1 MAQQSWRR
9 VLGETSLER
18 KCRLLFGF
26 WLTLLISGAFWG
38 VEKVSSDLILK
49 NTRTTARDVV
59 DVALMKPHF
68 NYWETRKEQQGFAEL
83 LMKELAKTDGRHNHE
98 IIVLDEESKPKQI
111 PNVRIPNN
119 AQEVTIVNQ
128 LESMLDE
135 QREEELASGSENGE
149 APEDVPDVN
158 IAQLFTVDDET
169 DKERPTFVE
178 LVAQD
183 INEYQ
188 YYEPI
193 RWGTTCTICHSEQTP
208 GVEGAVQ
215 GTPLDGTDLPFTVIK
230 VKIPYEDTQN
240 SIHNARAILIAVA
253 IVTVFVSMIALYVI
267 IRLLVVRPLKHLR
280 DVSDRISHGDLDSRA
295 EIATDDE
302 FEELGT
308 SFNRMVRHLTEA
320 QDELKSVNADL
331 DVKVDEMAQLNMQL
345 FDMNRMK
352 DEFMANMSHELRTP
366 LNSIIGF
373 SEVLQGVEALND
385 KQQRYASN
393 IQRSGQILLEM
404 INEILDLAK
413 IEAGKQEIH
422 PVDMDLSIVVRAQC
436 DLVKSLVEEKKLSL
450 DIKELMQDSGVFQDQ
465 GKLQQ
470 VLTNLLSNAI
480 KFTPEGGRITVCL
493 EDSEDL
499 EDFFVI
505 RVIDTG
511 IGIAEEDRELIFE
524 KFRQGNVSSGQDN
537 LTREYAGTGLG
548 LSIVKE
554 ICRMLGGEVS
564 VESQLGIGSTFI
576 VMLPR
581 ETTPVQPE
589 TKSDINHRV
598 DQLNRTSVSEY
609 SNTGADVS
617 QLNETEGSEVGGVNS
632 LTGRYNEE
640 SVDDLDDSDEVDA
653 TEEGEIVDDSGES
666 DTSDDSIH

>member
-1 MAQQSWRR
+1 MVQQSWRR

-49 NTRTTARDVV
+49 NTRTTARDAV
-59 DVALMKPHF
+59 DTALLKPHF
-68 NYWETRKEQQGFAEL
+68 NYWETREDKQGFADL
-83 LMKELAKTDGRHNHE
+83 LGEQLARTDGRHNHE
-98 IIVLDEESKPKQI
+98 IIIPDETSKPKQI
-111 PNVRIPNN
+111 PNLRIPGN
-119 AQEVTIVNQ
+119 AMEVNILDQ
-128 LESMLDE
+128 LEKMLDDTREGERALEDADGGMAE
-135 QREEELASGSENGE
+135 QE
-149 APEDVPDVN
+149 VPDVD
-158 IAQLFTVDDET
+158 IVELFSVEDVT
-169 DKERPTFVE
+169 DKDRPIFVE
-178 LVAQD
+178 RVAQD

-193 RWGTTCTICHSEQTP
+193 RWGNTCTICHSEQTP
-208 GVEGAVQ
+208 GVEGAGQ
-215 GTPLDGTDLPFTVIK
+215 GTPVDGTELPFTVIK
-230 VKIPYEDTQN
+230 VKIPYEETQN

-253 IVTVFVSMIALYVI
+253 IVTVFFSMIALYVI

-308 SFNRMVRHLTEA
+308 SFNRMVRHLTET

-331 DVKVDEMAQLNMQL
+331 DIKVDEMAQLNMQL

-373 SEVLQGVEALND
+373 SEVLQGVDALNQ

-393 IQRSGQILLEM
+393 IQRSGHMLLEM

-413 IEAGKQEIH
+413 IEAGNQEIN
-422 PVDMDLSIVVRAQC
+422 PVEMNLHLVAGAQC
-436 DLVKSLVEEKKLSL
+436 DLVKSLVEEKNLSL
-450 DIKELMQDSGVFQDQ
+450 EIKEEMRDPIVLQDQ

-480 KFTPEGGRITVCL
+480 KFTPEGGRITVKL
-493 EDSEDL
+493 EDSEDS
-499 EDFFVI
+499 EAFFVI

-511 IGIAEEDRELIFE
+511 IGIGEEDRELIFE

-554 ICRMLGGEVS
+554 ICRMLGGEVL
-564 VESQLGIGSTFI
+564 VESQLGIGSTFT
-576 VMLPR
+576 VLLPR
-581 ETTPVQPE
+581 EITPVQPDA
-589 TKSDINHRV
+589 KSDINERV
-598 DQLNRTSVSEY
+598 DQLNHRPSEF
-609 SNTGADVS
+609 SESTAVS
-617 QLNETEGSEVGGVNS
+617 QP
-632 LTGRYNEE
+632 
-640 SVDDLDDSDEVDA
+640 DDTSAELPTDSQENGDDSDVEITEV
-653 TEEGEIVDDSGES
+653 SGEQPEH
-666 DTSDDSIH
+666 DSPLEPEK

>member
-1 MAQQSWRR
+1 MAHQSWRR

-59 DVALMKPHF
+59 DIALLKPHF
-68 NYWETRKEQQGFAEL
+68 NYWETREDKQGFADL
-83 LMKELAKTDGRHNHE
+83 LGEQLARTDGRNNHE
-98 IIVLDEESKPKQI
+98 VIVQDEESKPKQI
-111 PNVRIPNN
+111 PNVRIPGN
-119 AQEVTIVNQ
+119 ALEVNILEQ
-128 LESMLDE
+128 LEKMLDE
-135 QREEELASGSENGE
+135 RRAAELAQGQVEEGL
-149 APEDVPDVN
+149 PERNVPDVD
-158 IAQLFTVDDET
+158 ITELFSVEDVSDQ
-169 DKERPTFVE
+169 DRPIFVE
-178 LVAQD
+178 RVAQD

-188 YYEPI
+188 YYEPV
-193 RWGTTCTICHSEQTP
+193 RWGNTCTICHSEQTP
-208 GVEGAVQ
+208 GVEGAGQ
-215 GTPLDGTDLPFTVIK
+215 GTPVDGAELPFTVIK
-230 VKIPYEDTQN
+230 VKIPYEETQS
-240 SIHNARAILIAVA
+240 SIHKARAILIAVA

-295 EIATDDE
+295 EISTDDE

-308 SFNRMVRHLTEA
+308 SFNKMVRHLTET
-320 QDELKSVNADL
+320 QDELKTVNADL
-331 DVKVDEMAQLNMQL
+331 DLKVDEMAQLNMQL

-373 SEVLQGVEALND
+373 SEVLQGVDALNE
-385 KQQRYASN
+385 KQHRYASN

-413 IEAGKQEIH
+413 IEAGKQEIN
-422 PVDMDLSIVVRAQC
+422 PVEMNLYLVTSAQC
-436 DLVKSLVEEKKLSL
+436 DLVKSLVEEKNLSL
-450 DIKELMQDSGVFQDQ
+450 EISEEMEDPMVFQDQ

-480 KFTPEGGRITVCL
+480 KFTPEGGRITVRL
-493 EDSEDL
+493 EESRDL

-511 IGIAEEDRELIFE
+511 IGIAEADREVIFE

-564 VESQLGIGSTFI
+564 VESQLGIGSIFT
-576 VMLPR
+576 VMLPK

-589 TKSDINHRV
+589 AKSDINHRV
-598 DQLNRTSVSEY
+598 DQLNRGQTDLSLKPTS
-609 SNTGADVS
+609 S
-617 QLNETEGSEVGGVNS
+617 QPVDEQAFPENPEESLSDSREVGIDTMADETNLS
-632 LTGRYNEE
+632 QHEPLK
-640 SVDDLDDSDEVDA
+640 DDPQA
-653 TEEGEIVDDSGES
+653 
-666 DTSDDSIH
+666 

>member
-1 MAQQSWRR
+1 
-9 VLGETSLER
+9 
-18 KCRLLFGF
+18 
-26 WLTLLISGAFWG
+26 
-38 VEKVSSDLILK
+38 
-49 NTRTTARDVV
+49 
-59 DVALMKPHF
+59 
-68 NYWETRKEQQGFAEL
+68 
-83 LMKELAKTDGRHNHE
+83 
-98 IIVLDEESKPKQI
+98 
-111 PNVRIPNN
+111 
-119 AQEVTIVNQ
+119 
-128 LESMLDE
+128 
-135 QREEELASGSENGE
+135 
-149 APEDVPDVN
+149 
-158 IAQLFTVDDET
+158 
-169 DKERPTFVE
+169 
-178 LVAQD
+178 
-183 INEYQ
+183 
-188 YYEPI
+188 
-193 RWGTTCTICHSEQTP
+193 
-208 GVEGAVQ
+208 
-215 GTPLDGTDLPFTVIK
+215 
-230 VKIPYEDTQN
+230 
-240 SIHNARAILIAVA
+240 
-253 IVTVFVSMIALYVI
+253 
-267 IRLLVVRPLKHLR
+267 
-280 DVSDRISHGDLDSRA
+280 
-295 EIATDDE
+295 
-302 FEELGT
+302 
-308 SFNRMVRHLTEA
+308 
-320 QDELKSVNADL
+320 
-331 DVKVDEMAQLNMQL
+331 
-345 FDMNRMK
+345 
-352 DEFMANMSHELRTP
+352 MANMSHELRTP

-413 IEAGKQEIH
+413 IEAGKQEIR

-436 DLVKSLVEEKKLSL
+436 DLVKSLVEEKNLSL

-480 KFTPEGGRITVCL
+480 KFTPEGGRITVSL

-609 SNTGADVS
+609 SNTGVDVS
-617 QLNETEGSEVGGVNS
+617 QLNETEDAEVGEVNS
-632 LTGRYNEE
+632 LTVGYNEE
-640 SVDDLDDSDEVDA
+640 CVDDLDDSDEVDV
-653 TEEGEIVDDSGES
+653 TEEDEIVDDSGES

>member
-68 NYWETRKEQQGFAEL
+68 NYWETREDQQGFAEL
-83 LMKELAKTDGRHNHE
+83 LVRELAQTDGRHNHE
-98 IIVLDEESKPKQI
+98 IIVPDEDSKPKQI
-111 PNVRIPNN
+111 PNVRIPSN
-119 AQEVTIVNQ
+119 ALEVNIVNQ
-128 LESMLDE
+128 LEKMLDAELENE
-135 QREEELASGSENGE
+135 QADDQESGATPEE
-149 APEDVPDVN
+149 VPDVD
-158 IAQLFTVDDET
+158 IAELFTVDDET

-178 LVAQD
+178 RVAQD

-193 RWGTTCTICHSEQTP
+193 RWGKTCTICHSEQTP

-215 GTPLDGTDLPFTVIK
+215 GTPVDGTELPFTVIK

-253 IVTVFVSMIALYVI
+253 IVTVFVSMIALYAI

-320 QDELKSVNADL
+320 QDELKTVNADL
-331 DVKVDEMAQLNMQL
+331 DIKVDEMAQLNMQL

-413 IEAGKQEIH
+413 IEAGKQEIN
-422 PVDMDLSIVVRAQC
+422 PVEMNLNLVVGAQC
-436 DLVKSLVEEKKLSL
+436 DLVKSLVEEKNLTL
-450 DIKELMQDSGVFQDQ
+450 DIKEAMADPVVQQDQ
-465 GKLQQ
+465 GKIQQ

-480 KFTPEGGRITVCL
+480 KFTPEGGRITVHL
-493 EDSEDL
+493 EDEVDAA
-499 EDFFVI
+499 DVFVI
-505 RVIDTG
+505 RIVDTG

-554 ICRMLGGEVS
+554 ICRLLGGEVS
-564 VESQLGIGSTFI
+564 VDSQLGIGSTFT
-576 VMLPR
+576 VTLPR
-581 ETTPVQPE
+581 EMTPVQPE
-589 TKSDINHRV
+589 AKSDINHRV
-598 DQLNRTSVSEY
+598 DQLNRGQAVDFITQAAVTNEPPDSE
-609 SNTGADVS
+609 ADEHPKQEAEELQQDDAAEVV
-617 QLNETEGSEVGGVNS
+617 QDLGIAEG
-632 LTGRYNEE
+632 EE
-640 SVDDLDDSDEVDA
+640 SVVDA
-653 TEEGEIVDDSGES
+653 DQQPDV
-666 DTSDDSIH
+666 

>member
-1 MAQQSWRR
+1 MVQQSWRR

-49 NTRTTARDVV
+49 NTRTTARDAV
-59 DVALMKPHF
+59 DTALLKPHF
-68 NYWETRKEQQGFAEL
+68 NYWETREDKQGFADL
-83 LMKELAKTDGRHNHE
+83 LGEQLARTDGRHNHE
-98 IIVLDEESKPKQI
+98 IIIPDETSKPKQI
-111 PNVRIPNN
+111 PNLRIPGN
-119 AQEVTIVNQ
+119 AMEVNILDQ
-128 LESMLDE
+128 LEKMLADTREGERALEDVDGGMAE
-135 QREEELASGSENGE
+135 QE
-149 APEDVPDVN
+149 VPDVD
-158 IAQLFTVDDET
+158 IVELFSVEDVT
-169 DKERPTFVE
+169 DKDRPIFVE
-178 LVAQD
+178 RVAQD

-193 RWGTTCTICHSEQTP
+193 RWGNTCTICHSEQTP
-208 GVEGAVQ
+208 GVEGAGQ
-215 GTPLDGTDLPFTVIK
+215 GTPVDGTELPFTVIK
-230 VKIPYEDTQN
+230 VKIPYEETQN

-253 IVTVFVSMIALYVI
+253 IVTVFFSMIALYVI

-308 SFNRMVRHLTEA
+308 SFNRMVRHLTET

-331 DVKVDEMAQLNMQL
+331 DIKVDEMAQLNMQL

-373 SEVLQGVEALND
+373 SEVLQGVDALNQ

-393 IQRSGQILLEM
+393 IQRSGHMLLEM

-413 IEAGKQEIH
+413 IEAGKQEIN
-422 PVDMDLSIVVRAQC
+422 PVEMNLHLVAGAQC
-436 DLVKSLVEEKKLSL
+436 DLVKSLVEEKNLSL
-450 DIKELMQDSGVFQDQ
+450 EIKEEMRDPIVLQDQ

-480 KFTPEGGRITVCL
+480 KFTPEGGRITVKL
-493 EDSEDL
+493 EDSEDS
-499 EDFFVI
+499 EAFFVI

-511 IGIAEEDRELIFE
+511 IGIGEEDRELIFE

-554 ICRMLGGEVS
+554 ICRMLGGEVL
-564 VESQLGIGSTFI
+564 VESQLGIGSTFT
-576 VMLPR
+576 VLLPR
-581 ETTPVQPE
+581 EITPVQPDA
-589 TKSDINHRV
+589 KSDINERV
-598 DQLNRTSVSEY
+598 DQLNHRPSEF
-609 SNTGADVS
+609 SESTAVS
-617 QLNETEGSEVGGVNS
+617 QP
-632 LTGRYNEE
+632 
-640 SVDDLDDSDEVDA
+640 DDTSAELPTDSQENGDDSDVEITEV
-653 TEEGEIVDDSGES
+653 SGEQPEH
-666 DTSDDSIH
+666 DSPLEPEK

>member
-98 IIVLDEESKPKQI
+98 IIVLDEDSKPKQI

-149 APEDVPDVN
+149 APDDVPDVN

-215 GTPLDGTDLPFTVIK
+215 GTPVDGTDLPFTVIK

-308 SFNRMVRHLTEA
+308 SLNRMVRHLTEA

-352 DEFMANMSHELRTP
+352 DEFMANMSESHLQ
-366 LNSIIGF
+366 SIIGF

-413 IEAGKQEIH
+413 IEAGKQEIR

-436 DLVKSLVEEKKLSL
+436 DLVKSLVEEKNLSL

-480 KFTPEGGRITVCL
+480 KFTPEGGRITVSL

-505 RVIDTG
+505 RESMPALG
-511 IGIAEEDRELIFE
+511 SQKIGRIFE

-617 QLNETEGSEVGGVNS
+617 QLNETEDAEVGEVNS
-632 LTGRYNEE
+632 LTVGYNEE
-640 SVDDLDDSDEVDA
+640 QA
-653 TEEGEIVDDSGES
+653 TI
-666 DTSDDSIH
+666 

>member
-59 DVALMKPHF
+59 DIALLKPHF
-68 NYWETRKEQQGFAEL
+68 NYWETREDKQGFADL
-83 LMKELAKTDGRHNHE
+83 LGEQLARTDGRNNHE
-98 IIVLDEESKPKQI
+98 VIVQDEESKPKQI
-111 PNVRIPNN
+111 PNVRIPGN
-119 AQEVTIVNQ
+119 AQEVNILEQ
-128 LESMLDE
+128 LEKMLDE
-135 QREEELASGSENGE
+135 RRAAELAQGQVEEGL
-149 APEDVPDVN
+149 PERNVPDVD
-158 IAQLFTVDDET
+158 ISELFSVEDVSDQ
-169 DKERPTFVE
+169 DRPIFVE
-178 LVAQD
+178 RVAQD

-188 YYEPI
+188 YYEPV
-193 RWGTTCTICHSEQTP
+193 RWGNTCTICHSEQTP
-208 GVEGAVQ
+208 GVEGAGQ
-215 GTPLDGTDLPFTVIK
+215 GTPVDGAELPFTVIK
-230 VKIPYEDTQN
+230 VKIPYEETQS
-240 SIHNARAILIAVA
+240 SIHKARAILIAVA

-280 DVSDRISHGDLDSRA
+280 DVSDRISHGDLESRA
-295 EIATDDE
+295 EILTDDE

-308 SFNRMVRHLTEA
+308 SFNKMVRHLTET
-320 QDELKSVNADL
+320 QDELKTVNADL
-331 DVKVDEMAQLNMQL
+331 DLKVDEMAQLNMQL

-373 SEVLQGVEALND
+373 SEVLQGVDALND
-385 KQQRYASN
+385 KQHRYASN

-413 IEAGKQEIH
+413 IEAGKQEIN
-422 PVDMDLSIVVRAQC
+422 PVEMNLHLVTSAQC
-436 DLVKSLVEEKKLSL
+436 DLVKSLVEEKNLSL
-450 DIKELMQDSGVFQDQ
+450 EISEEMEDPMVFQDQ
-465 GKLQQ
+465 GKIQQ

-480 KFTPEGGRITVCL
+480 KFTPEGGRITVRL
-493 EDSEDL
+493 EESKDL

-511 IGIAEEDRELIFE
+511 IGIAEEDREVIFE

-564 VESQLGIGSTFI
+564 VESQLGIGSIFT
-576 VMLPR
+576 VMLPK

-589 TKSDINHRV
+589 AKSDINHRV
-598 DQLNRTSVSEY
+598 DQLNRGQTDLSLKPTS
-609 SNTGADVS
+609 S
-617 QLNETEGSEVGGVNS
+617 QPVGEQAFPANP
-632 LTGRYNEE
+632 EE
-640 SVDDLDDSDEVDA
+640 SLSDSREVDIDA
-653 TEEGEIVDDSGES
+653 MADETNLSQHEPLKDDPQA
-666 DTSDDSIH
+666 

>member
-1 MAQQSWRR
+1 MAHQSWRR

-59 DVALMKPHF
+59 DIALLKPHF
-68 NYWETRKEQQGFAEL
+68 NYWETREDKQGFADL
-83 LMKELAKTDGRHNHE
+83 LGEQLARTDGRNNHE
-98 IIVLDEESKPKQI
+98 VIVQDEESKPKQI
-111 PNVRIPNN
+111 PNVRIPGN
-119 AQEVTIVNQ
+119 ALEVNILEQ
-128 LESMLDE
+128 LEKMLDE
-135 QREEELASGSENGE
+135 RRAAELAQGQVEEGL
-149 APEDVPDVN
+149 PERNVPDVD
-158 IAQLFTVDDET
+158 ITELFSVEDVSDQ
-169 DKERPTFVE
+169 DRPIFVE
-178 LVAQD
+178 RVAQD

-188 YYEPI
+188 YYEPV
-193 RWGTTCTICHSEQTP
+193 RWGNTCTICHSEQTP
-208 GVEGAVQ
+208 GVEGAGQ
-215 GTPLDGTDLPFTVIK
+215 GTPVDGAELPFTVIK
-230 VKIPYEDTQN
+230 VKIPYEETQS
-240 SIHNARAILIAVA
+240 SIHKARAILIAVA

-295 EIATDDE
+295 EISTDDE

-308 SFNRMVRHLTEA
+308 SFNKMVRHLTET
-320 QDELKSVNADL
+320 QDELKTVNADL
-331 DVKVDEMAQLNMQL
+331 DLKVDEMAQLNMQL

-373 SEVLQGVEALND
+373 SEVLQGVDALNE
-385 KQQRYASN
+385 KQHRYASN

-413 IEAGKQEIH
+413 IEAGKQEIN
-422 PVDMDLSIVVRAQC
+422 PVEMNLYLVTSAQC
-436 DLVKSLVEEKKLSL
+436 DLVKSLVEEKNLSL
-450 DIKELMQDSGVFQDQ
+450 EISEEMEDPMVFQDQ
-465 GKLQQ
+465 GKIQQ

-480 KFTPEGGRITVCL
+480 KFTPEGGRITVRL
-493 EDSEDL
+493 EESRDL

-511 IGIAEEDRELIFE
+511 IGIAEADREVIFE

-564 VESQLGIGSTFI
+564 VESQLGIGSIFT
-576 VMLPR
+576 VMLPK

-589 TKSDINHRV
+589 AKSDINHRV
-598 DQLNRTSVSEY
+598 DQLNRGQTDLSLKPTS
-609 SNTGADVS
+609 S
-617 QLNETEGSEVGGVNS
+617 QPVDEQAFPENPEESLSDSREVGIDTMADETNLS
-632 LTGRYNEE
+632 QHEPLK
-640 SVDDLDDSDEVDA
+640 DDPQA
-653 TEEGEIVDDSGES
+653 Q
-666 DTSDDSIH
+666 

>member
-59 DVALMKPHF
+59 DIALLKPHF
-68 NYWETRKEQQGFAEL
+68 NYWETREDKQGFADL
-83 LMKELAKTDGRHNHE
+83 LGEQLARTDGRNNHE
-98 IIVLDEESKPKQI
+98 VIVQDEDSKPKQI
-111 PNVRIPNN
+111 PNVRIPGN
-119 AQEVTIVNQ
+119 ALEVNILEQ
-128 LESMLDE
+128 LEKMLDE
-135 QREEELASGSENGE
+135 RREAELTQSQVEEGLPDQNVSEVDISE
-149 APEDVPDVN
+149 
-158 IAQLFTVDDET
+158 LFTVEDGT
-169 DKERPTFVE
+169 DKDRPVFVE
-178 LVAQD
+178 RVAQD

-188 YYEPI
+188 YYEPV
-193 RWGTTCTICHSEQTP
+193 RWGNTCTICHSEQTP
-208 GVEGAVQ
+208 GVEGAGQ
-215 GTPLDGTDLPFTVIK
+215 GTPVDGAELPFTVIK
-230 VKIPYEDTQN
+230 VKIPYEETQS
-240 SIHNARAILIAVA
+240 SIHKARAILIAVA

-295 EIATDDE
+295 EISTDDE

-308 SFNRMVRHLTEA
+308 SFNKMVRHLTEA
-320 QDELKSVNADL
+320 QDELQTVNADL
-331 DVKVDEMAQLNMQL
+331 DLKVDEMAQLNMQL

-373 SEVLQGVEALND
+373 SEVLQGVDALND
-385 KQQRYASN
+385 KQHRYASN
-393 IQRSGQILLEM
+393 IQRSGQLLLEM

-413 IEAGKQEIH
+413 IEAGKQEIN
-422 PVDMDLSIVVRAQC
+422 PVEMNLHLITSAQC
-436 DLVKSLVEEKKLSL
+436 DLVKSLVEEKNLSL
-450 DIKELMQDSGVFQDQ
+450 EIREEMDDPIVLQDQ
-465 GKLQQ
+465 GKIQQ

-480 KFTPEGGRITVCL
+480 KFTPERGRITVRLKESEEL
-493 EDSEDL
+493 EG
-499 EDFFVI
+499 FFVI

-511 IGIAEEDRELIFE
+511 VGIAEEDREVIFE

-564 VESQLGIGSTFI
+564 VESQLGIGSTFT
-576 VMLPR
+576 VLLPR
-581 ETTPVQPE
+581 ETTPVEPE
-589 TKSDINHRV
+589 AKSDINHRV
-598 DQLNRTSVSEY
+598 DQLNRGQTDLSLTPRPSQ
-609 SNTGADVS
+609 SAGGAESPVNLEEPRSDS
-617 QLNETEGSEVGGVNS
+617 REVG
-632 LTGRYNEE
+632 ED
-640 SVDDLDDSDEVDA
+640 SVVDETDFSQDKPLEDDPQAS
-653 TEEGEIVDDSGES
+653 
-666 DTSDDSIH
+666 

>member
-1 MAQQSWRR
+1 MSVVKIGSSIETGFMAQQSWRR

-59 DVALMKPHF
+59 DIALLKPHF
-68 NYWETRKEQQGFAEL
+68 NYWETREDKQGFADL
-83 LMKELAKTDGRHNHE
+83 LGKQLARTDGRHNHE
-98 IIVLDEESKPKQI
+98 IIVQDGDSKPKQI
-111 PNVRIPNN
+111 PNVRIPGN
-119 AQEVTIVNQ
+119 ALEVNILDQ
-128 LESMLDE
+128 LKKMLDRKREAELPPE
-135 QREEELASGSENGE
+135 QTEGGS
-149 APEDVPDVN
+149 PEQEVPDVDM
-158 IAQLFTVDDET
+158 AELFSVDDGSG
-169 DKERPTFVE
+169 KESPIFVE
-178 LVAQD
+178 RVAQD

-193 RWGTTCTICHSEQTP
+193 RWGNTCTICHSEQTP
-208 GVEGAVQ
+208 GVEGAGQ
-215 GTPLDGTDLPFTVIK
+215 GTPVDGTELPFTVIK
-230 VKIPYEDTQN
+230 VKIPYEETQN
-240 SIHNARAILIAVA
+240 SIHQSRAILIAVA
-253 IVTVFVSMIALYVI
+253 IVTVFVSMIALYAI

-280 DVSDRISHGDLDSRA
+280 DVSDRISHGDLESRA
-295 EIATDDE
+295 EISTDDE

-308 SFNRMVRHLTEA
+308 SFNRMVRHLTET

-331 DVKVDEMAQLNMQL
+331 DLKVDEMAQLNMQL

-373 SEVLQGVEALND
+373 SEVLQGLDALNE
-385 KQQRYASN
+385 KQQGYASN

-422 PVDMDLSIVVRAQC
+422 PVDMNLHVVASAQC
-436 DLVKSLVEEKKLSL
+436 DLVKSLVEEKNLSL
-450 DIKELMQDSGVFQDQ
+450 EINEEMPDPVIFQDQ
-465 GKLQQ
+465 GKIQQ

-480 KFTPEGGRITVCL
+480 KFTPEGGRITVRL
-493 EDSEDL
+493 EDCEQQ
-499 EDFFVI
+499 EGFFLI
-505 RVIDTG
+505 RVVDSG

-554 ICRMLGGEVS
+554 ISRMLGGEVS
-564 VESQLGIGSTFI
+564 VESQLGIGSTFT
-576 VMLPR
+576 VSLPR

-589 TKSDINHRV
+589 AKSDINHRV
-598 DQLNRTSVSEY
+598 DQLNREQSDLLVSQPE
-609 SNTGADVS
+609 SQAVSRTHMDRGADR
-617 QLNETEGSEVGGVNS
+617 ETDDRTSGGKPLSSE
-632 LTGRYNEE
+632 
-640 SVDDLDDSDEVDA
+640 DSSNDTAPDQP
-653 TEEGEIVDDSGES
+653 ES
-666 DTSDDSIH
+666 D

>member
-59 DVALMKPHF
+59 DIALLKPHF
-68 NYWETRKEQQGFAEL
+68 NYWETREDKQGFADL
-83 LMKELAKTDGRHNHE
+83 LGEQLARTDGRNNHE
-98 IIVLDEESKPKQI
+98 VIVQDEESKPKQI
-111 PNVRIPNN
+111 PNVRIPGN
-119 AQEVTIVNQ
+119 AQEVNILEQ
-128 LESMLDE
+128 LEKMLDE
-135 QREEELASGSENGE
+135 RRAAELAQGQVEEGL
-149 APEDVPDVN
+149 PERNVPDVD
-158 IAQLFTVDDET
+158 ISELFSVEDVSDQ
-169 DKERPTFVE
+169 DRPIFVE
-178 LVAQD
+178 RVAQD

-188 YYEPI
+188 YYEPV
-193 RWGTTCTICHSEQTP
+193 RWGNTCTICHSEQTP
-208 GVEGAVQ
+208 GVEGAGQ
-215 GTPLDGTDLPFTVIK
+215 GTPVDGAELPFTVIK
-230 VKIPYEDTQN
+230 VKIPYEETQS
-240 SIHNARAILIAVA
+240 SIHKARAILIAVA

-280 DVSDRISHGDLDSRA
+280 DVSDRISHGDLESRA
-295 EIATDDE
+295 EILTDDE

-308 SFNRMVRHLTEA
+308 SFNKMVRHLTET
-320 QDELKSVNADL
+320 QDELKTVNADL
-331 DVKVDEMAQLNMQL
+331 DLKVDEMAQLNMQL

-373 SEVLQGVEALND
+373 SEVLQGVDALND
-385 KQQRYASN
+385 KQHRYASN

-413 IEAGKQEIH
+413 IEAGKQEIN
-422 PVDMDLSIVVRAQC
+422 PVEMNLHLVTSAQC
-436 DLVKSLVEEKKLSL
+436 DLVKSLVEEKNLSL
-450 DIKELMQDSGVFQDQ
+450 EISEEMEDPMVFQDQ
-465 GKLQQ
+465 GKIQQ

-480 KFTPEGGRITVCL
+480 KFTPEGGRITVRL
-493 EDSEDL
+493 EESKDL

-511 IGIAEEDRELIFE
+511 IGIAEEDREVIFE

-564 VESQLGIGSTFI
+564 VESQLGIGSIFT
-576 VMLPR
+576 VMLPK

-589 TKSDINHRV
+589 AKSDINHRV
-598 DQLNRTSVSEY
+598 DQLNRGQTDLSLKPTS
-609 SNTGADVS
+609 S
-617 QLNETEGSEVGGVNS
+617 QPVGEPAVPANP
-632 LTGRYNEE
+632 EE
-640 SVDDLDDSDEVDA
+640 SLSDSREVDIDA
-653 TEEGEIVDDSGES
+653 MADETNLSQHEPLKDDPQA
-666 DTSDDSIH
+666 